1 MCTQSVVPFQPLPS
15 YEFKDCEMGS
25 SSAIRLDTTM
35 TEMLYR
41 IDALERWKSSMLR
54 AQEDINQHLLELR
67 HMFHNMQQVI
77 TPYRMKETND
87 RVPVVPR
94 NHSTGFQSPPPPPP
108 PPPPLPL
115 TCDVSGLEGSTA
127 EHLDYPSAVPLGQP
141 YNRHPHPHPHHHP
154 HPYLHS
160 QQMRTDMGT
169 TSREQVSYVGNSGY
183 QQQPKQQ
190 TQTGWHGY
198 PESHPPWRG
207 YSPPVVSKT
216 TDSSSYGFQTSGPL
230 VGGPYSQPAAS
241 SFVSTSRAA
250 SPRTAS
256 SSVT

>member
-1 MCTQSVVPFQPLPS
+1 
-15 YEFKDCEMGS
+15 
-25 SSAIRLDTTM
+25 
-35 TEMLYR
+35 
-41 IDALERWKSSMLR
+41 
-54 AQEDINQHLLELR
+54 
-67 HMFHNMQQVI
+67 
-77 TPYRMKETND
+77 
-87 RVPVVPR
+87 
-94 NHSTGFQSPPPPPP
+94 
-108 PPPPLPL
+108 
-115 TCDVSGLEGSTA
+115 
-127 EHLDYPSAVPLGQP
+127 
-141 YNRHPHPHPHHHP
+141 
-154 HPYLHS
+154 
-160 QQMRTDMGT
+160 MGT

-256 SSVT
+256 SSVSCMSPPMGPYYYPYSNASHQLNRQRGQRIPSSPTSSAPSNASLASFYSSHIQPQQHQRSLSGVGSPLPISSDMEAVPSDGMLVPPFSMDQFPPTKDEPNSIPSSDFEGTFMPMKMVSDSSSQQQQQQQ